1 MSAENDNALIQQIRA
16 GNMQA
21 WDELVK
27 KYKNQL
33 FAFIYHMAPNKQE
46 AEDMFQETFFRIVKG
61 LKNYQH
67 QEKFLSWA
75 MKIANN
81 LAIDKARKGK
91 GKQPVS
97 LETPVFSDSGNAI
110 ELKDTLAASTGAPD
124 EALDKKNLG
133 QDLKQAVNELP
144 FEQRQVFLMREKSG
158 LTFKEISKTLNIS
171 INTALGR
178 MHYALQHLRQKLAP
192 TYGG

>member
-1 MSAENDNALIQQIRA
+1 MNAENDNALIEKIRA
-16 GNMQA
+16 GDMRGWN
-21 WDELVK
+21 ELVK
-27 KYKNQL
+27 RYKNQL
-33 FAFIYHMAPNKQE
+33 YAFIYHMAPNREE
-46 AEDMFQETFFRIVKG
+46 AEDMFQETFLRIIKG

-81 LAIDKARKGK
+81 LAIDRARKEK

-97 LETPVFSDSGNAI
+97 LETPVYSDGGNAI
-110 ELKDTLAASTGAPD
+110 ELKDTLAAATGAPD
-124 EALDKKNLG
+124 KALDKKRLG
-133 QDLKQAVNELP
+133 RDLEQAVNELP
-144 FEQRQVFLMREKSG
+144 FDQRQVFLMREKSG
-158 LTFKEISKTLNIS
+158 LTFKEISKTLDIS

-178 MHYALQHLRQKLAP
+178 MHYALQHLRRKLVP